1 MLKKLITAALALS
14 VSATAYAAAD
24 PLSQP
29 APSSRDLTA
38 VQEMTAIVVPNA
50 EVYKELQQ
58 FTTLQAQ
65 RGGQLV
71 KEVGVGVKSEQGWYN
86 DQVLHYMYV
95 RVNLYRDSHGWKEE
109 AYGKQAVYKLY
120 HDYETFF
127 ATHSYV
133 TPENKAMFEPVSYT
147 HLTLPTNSRV

>member
-1 MLKKLITAALALS
+1 MLKKLITAALVLS

-50 EVYKELQQ
+50 EVYKALQQ

-86 DQVLHYMYV
+86 DQVLH
-95 RVNLYRDSHGWKEE
+95 
-109 AYGKQAVYKLY
+109 
-120 HDYETFF
+120 
-127 ATHSYV
+127 
-133 TPENKAMFEPVSYT
+133 
-147 HLTLPTNSRV
+147 LTLLHV

>member
-50 EVYKELQQ
+50 EGTKRRAV
-58 FTTLQAQ
+58 
-65 RGGQLV
+65 GQGSRCRRKIRTGLV
-71 KEVGVGVKSEQGWYN
+71 
-86 DQVLHYMYV
+86 
-95 RVNLYRDSHGWKEE
+95 
-109 AYGKQAVYKLY
+109 
-120 HDYETFF
+120 
-127 ATHSYV
+127 
-133 TPENKAMFEPVSYT
+133 
-147 HLTLPTNSRV
+147 

>member
-29 APSSRDLTA
+29 TPSSRDLTA

-71 KEVGVGVKSEQGWYN
+71 KEVGVGVKSEQGWYKRSGSA
-86 DQVLHYMYV
+86 LYV
-95 RVNLYRDSHGWKEE
+95 RSRQS
-109 AYGKQAVYKLY
+109 
-120 HDYETFF
+120 
-127 ATHSYV
+127 
-133 TPENKAMFEPVSYT
+133 VS
-147 HLTLPTNSRV
+147 